1 MKRIVV
7 ILLLIGFF
15 FQSTSQLWIVGSFF
29 ANRDYIA
36 RTSCENRDKPAS
48 GCNGACQLK
57 KKIKEDQEQQ
67 EKKGPDAKQ
76 KEITL
81 FFVSNFIKVY
91 NTTLFTPELSGSYPL
106 SNSTPIY
113 AGYSRS
119 VFHPPAALV

>member
-1 MKRIVV
+1 MKRIIV
-7 ILLLIGFF
+7 ILLLTGFF
-15 FQSTSQLWIVGSFF
+15 LQSTSQLWIVGSFF

-36 RTSCENRDKPAS
+36 RTSCENRAKPES

>member
-1 MKRIVV
+1 MKRIIV

-36 RTSCENRDKPAS
+36 RTSCENRTKPAS

-57 KKIKEDQEQQ
+57 KKIKADQEQQ

-76 KEITL
+76 KEINL
-81 FFVSNFIKVY
+81 FFSCNIIKVN
-91 NTTLFTPELSGSYPL
+91 NTTVFTPELSRDYPL
-106 SNSTPIY
+106 RASEPIY
-113 AGYSRS
+113 PGYFQS
-119 VFHPPAALV
+119 VFHPPAISV